1 DYSGTLTNNGLSVG
15 SVPSSD
21 TFVQTSVANQVNLVN
36 TAGLTL
42 NYWDGDA
49 GPKFDGTVNGGNGTW
64 QGSSGNDNWTE
75 ATGVVNAAYSDG
87 AFAIFAGQAGT
98 VTVDNGLGQVSAAG
112 MQFST
117 DGYLI
122 QGGDIGLLG
131 PQSTIRVG
139 DGTSAGAGY
148 TATIA
153 SALTGNAQLVKTDAG
168 TLALT
173 GTNSYTGGTAVNGGT
188 LRVSFDAN
196 LGDTAG
202 GLSFNGGT
210 LNTTASFASGR
221 AIDVLGQGTLSTDAA
236 TTLTLNG
243 AISGAGALTKSG
255 SGTLALTADSSAFT
269 GTTAIGGGAVNVSGS
284 LCGTVNVLSGGRL
297 EGTGTVC
304 DTTNAA
310 GGTIAAGNPGVPGTL
325 TIAGNYT
332 GNGGTLEIET
342 VLGDDSSATDRL
354 VVTGDTAGTTTLKV
368 ANLGGSGAQTV
379 EGIKIIDVGGT
390 SAGTFSLA
398 GDYVFEG
405 DQAVIGGAYA
415 YRLYKNGVSTP
426 ADGDWYLRSALTTP
440 SNPPGPLYAP
450 SAPLYEAYEG
460 VLQTFN
466 ELGTLQ
472 QRIGNRSWG
481 EGATPEGADV
491 PGQGPVDGKAIW
503 ARIEAAHAKLDP
515 KTSTTGTDY
524 DVTTWKLY
532 AGVDGLL
539 HESEDGVLIGGI
551 TAHYGTAV
559 ADISSVF
566 GTGSIAATGY
576 GVGGTLTWFGNGGFY
591 LDTQAQATWYD
602 SDIRS
607 ATLGTTL
614 AEGNNGFGYALSI
627 ESGQKIAL
635 SSKWSLTPQAQLA
648 YSDVRFDTFTDKF
661 GTAVSPGSGDSL
673 VGRLG
678 LSADYE
684 DQWADAAG
692 QVSRTHVYGIADL
705 YYDFLDGY
713 DVDVS
718 GVKLVSQN
726 QALWGGVGLGGSLDF
741 ADGKYAVFGEAT
753 AKTSLEKF
761 GDSNSIGAKLG
772 FSVRW

>member
-1 DYSGTLTNNGLSVG
+1 
-15 SVPSSD
+15 
-21 TFVQTSVANQVNLVN
+21 
-36 TAGLTL
+36 
-42 NYWDGDA
+42 
-49 GPKFDGTVNGGNGTW
+49 
-64 QGSSGNDNWTE
+64 
-75 ATGVVNAAYSDG
+75 
-87 AFAIFAGQAGT
+87 
-98 VTVDNGLGQVSAAG
+98 
-112 MQFST
+112 
-117 DGYLI
+117 
-122 QGGDIGLLG
+122 
-131 PQSTIRVG
+131 IRVG

-148 TATIA
+148 TATVA

-168 TLALT
+168 TLVLT
-173 GTNSYTGGTAVNGGT
+173 GTNSYSGGTAVNGGT
-188 LRVSFDAN
+188 LRVSQDSN
-196 LGDTAG
+196 LGDAAG
-202 GLSFNGGT
+202 GLSFNGGA
-210 LNTTASFASGR
+210 LNTSASFASDR
-221 AIDVLGQGTLSTDAA
+221 AVDMLGQGTIATDAA

-255 SGTLALTADSSAFT
+255 SGTLALTADSSGFT
-269 GTTAIGGGAVNVSGS
+269 GTTAIGGGTLNVSGS
-284 LCGTVNVLSGGRL
+284 LCGDVNVLSGGRL

-310 GGTIAAGNPGVPGTL
+310 GGTIAAGNAGLPGTL

-332 GNGGTLEIET
+332 GNGGMLEIET

-368 ANLGGSGAQTV
+368 ANLGGGGAQTV

-405 DQAVIGGAYA
+405 DQAVVGGAYA

-426 ADGDWYLRSALTTP
+426 TDGDWYLRSALTTP

-591 LDTQAQATWYD
+591 VDTQAQATWYD

-635 SSKWSLTPQAQLA
+635 SNKWSLTPQAQLA

-692 QVSRTHVYGIADL
+692 QVSRTHVYGIANL

-726 QALWGGVGLGGSLDF
+726 QALWGGVGLGGSVDF

>member
-1 DYSGTLTNNGLSVG
+1 
-15 SVPSSD
+15 
-21 TFVQTSVANQVNLVN
+21 
-36 TAGLTL
+36 L

-87 AFAIFAGQAGT
+87 AFAIFAGQGGT
-98 VTVDNGLGQVSAAG
+98 VTVDNGLGQVTAAG

-117 DGYLI
+117 DGYVI

-131 PQSTIRVG
+131 PLSTIRVG

-148 TATIA
+148 TATVA
-153 SALTGNAQLVKTDAG
+153 SALTGNAELVKTDAG

-188 LRVSFDAN
+188 LRVSADAN
-196 LGDTAG
+196 LGDMAG

-236 TTLTLNG
+236 TTLTLDG
-243 AISGAGALTKSG
+243 VLSGAGALTKSG
-255 SGTLALTADSSAFT
+255 AGTLALTADSSAFT

-284 LCGTVNVLSGGRL
+284 LCGDVNVLSGGRL

-304 DTTNAA
+304 DTTNAV
-310 GGTIAAGNPGVPGTL
+310 GGTIAAGNAGLPGTL

-332 GNGGTLEIET
+332 GDGGTLEIET

-354 VVTGDTAGTTTLKV
+354 VITGDTAGTTTLKV

-481 EGATPEGADV
+481 EGATPQGADV

-515 KTSTTGTDY
+515 KTSTTG
-524 DVTTWKLY
+524 
-532 AGVDGLL
+532 
-539 HESEDGVLIGGI
+539 
-551 TAHYGTAV
+551 
-559 ADISSVF
+559 
-566 GTGSIAATGY
+566 
-576 GVGGTLTWFGNGGFY
+576 
-591 LDTQAQATWYD
+591 
-602 SDIRS
+602 
-607 ATLGTTL
+607 
-614 AEGNNGFGYALSI
+614 
-627 ESGQKIAL
+627 
-635 SSKWSLTPQAQLA
+635 
-648 YSDVRFDTFTDKF
+648 
-661 GTAVSPGSGDSL
+661 
-673 VGRLG
+673 
-678 LSADYE
+678 
-684 DQWADAAG
+684 
-692 QVSRTHVYGIADL
+692 
-705 YYDFLDGY
+705 
-713 DVDVS
+713 
-718 GVKLVSQN
+718 
-726 QALWGGVGLGGSLDF
+726 
-741 ADGKYAVFGEAT
+741 
-753 AKTSLEKF
+753 
-761 GDSNSIGAKLG
+761 
-772 FSVRW
+772 